1 MKRNCAFAVI
11 MVMVLALMLTGCG
24 KSEFTMTENTGKLM
38 SIKAEN
44 AGRDDFFMVGS
55 LEVADG
61 EQIVIT
67 SELAKGTIR
76 VEIIGTPEEQSID
89 ELPDTD
95 GEPTITANAH
105 GSDQVSG
112 TVPAG
117 SYMLKATCLEKAT
130 GTVRIE
136 VLPFTEHAADVAG
149 AD

>member
-11 MVMVLALMLTGCG
+11 MALVLALMLTGCG

-105 GSDQVSG
+105 GRR
-112 TVPAG
+112 
-117 SYMLKATCLEKAT
+117 K
-130 GTVRIE
+130 
-136 VLPFTEHAADVAG
+136 LPG
-149 AD
+149 PGNLP